1 MEKEIKK
8 SENNSKT
15 IWQFFIALMVIL
27 LVVLAGSIIIILLQG
42 GHMISGQEVVRKA
55 AFPLVIFIP
64 MWVLLLGKIGKPTP
78 KQEKIIK
85 TMLIAALI
93 LLIAN
98 ALVFWLF

>member
-1 MEKEIKK
+1 MEQETKK
-8 SENNSKT
+8 LKNNNKT
-15 IWQFFIALMVIL
+15 IWQFFIAFMVIL

-42 GHMISGQEVVRKA
+42 GHAISGKEVVHKA

-93 LLIAN
+93 LLGAN
-98 ALVFWLF
+98 VLVFWLF